1 MIGNIKFMEAGL
13 KLPNNI
19 KLFILYL
26 GLGHKI
32 KLKKIF

>member
-1 MIGNIKFMEAGL
+1 MEAGF